1 MVGRERRRG
10 DQCGGSEGRRLLC
23 VDEWRGSGR
32 LWEMTGGVGEGRKR
46 RAAVAWFVGGEEV
59 FGRPGEEDGEPAE
72 EENQKRGG
80 RLLLK
85 KKMGLGLGFFVF
97 FMMLS
102 KLPPHPYASVE
113 NFYL

>member
-1 MVGRERRRG
+1 
-10 DQCGGSEGRRLLC
+10 
-23 VDEWRGSGR
+23 
-32 LWEMTGGVGEGRKR
+32 MTGGVGEGRKR

-102 KLPPHPYASVE
+102 KLPPLLKIQCSMVFIGKVLLGFQISPST
-113 NFYL
+113 FLSFSFPLFFCKF